1 MLLDQ
6 NVLLDHVRHECSE
19 DTKEIILCSAFL
31 KKNVLQELED
41 VLNLADKVQVYVRW
55 QELDLLSKVSDL
67 DIYEVCKRNGW
78 ELFYNKKL
86 HAKFF
91 LIDEKSLFLG
101 SSNYTLSGTG
111 RGNKNI
117 EWNKSTQIDEYEAI
131 DLKKSISLSIPV
143 TDDLYRELKNRIE
156 QLEPLAKQI
165 EEVQT
170 ADTKPLY
177 NFNFDWLP
185 PFSPK
190 DLFTLPLDSLTVEY
204 MRKFEVTSINSLDPF
219 KEFVLNNPIT
229 ELIRNYHS
237 TVDPIARWGSIR
249 DKIKN
254 DEYLF
259 SLCKNNNVILEKELY
274 THNRLFHL
282 FYWLA
287 EFDESLELYMNDRYL
302 EDPRRGTCSINE
314 TQGNYHTSREI
325 L

>member
-6 NVLLDHVRHECSE
+6 NVLLDHVKHECSE

-31 KKNVLQELED
+31 KKNVLEELED
-41 VLNLADKVQVYVRW
+41 VLNLANKVQVYVRW

-67 DIYEVCKRNGW
+67 DIYEVCKKNGW

-91 LIDEKSLFLG
+91 LIDEKSMFLG

-143 TDDLYRELKNRIE
+143 TDDLFRNLKDKID

-170 ADTKPLY
+170 TDTKPLY

-190 DLFTLPLDSLTVEY
+190 DLFTLPLNSTTIEY
-204 MRKFEVTSINSLDPF
+204 LRKFGITTIDHLNTFE
-219 KEFVLNNPIT
+219 EFVFNNPVT
-229 ELIRNYHS
+229 DLIRNYHS
-237 TVDPIARWGSIR
+237 TVDSTARWGSIR
-249 DKIKN
+249 DEIKKE
-254 DEYLF
+254 DYLF
-259 SLCKNNNVILEKELY
+259 ELCGNKASILEEELY
-274 THNRLFHL
+274 TNNRLYHL
-282 FYWLA
+282 FCWLA
-287 EFDESLELYMNDRYL
+287 EFDDNLELYMNPRYL
-302 EDPRRGTCSINE
+302 EDPRRGTCSINDV
-314 TQGNYHTSREI
+314 TIS
-325 L
+325 

>member
-31 KKNVLQELED
+31 KKNVLEELEY
-41 VLNLADKVQVYVRW
+41 VLSLATKVQVYVRW

-117 EWNKSTQIDEYEAI
+117 EWNKATQIVEHEAV

-143 TDDLYRELKNRIE
+143 TDDLYRELKIRID

-165 EEVQT
+165 AEVQT
-170 ADTKPLY
+170 EESKPLY
-177 NFNFDWLP
+177 NFNFESLP

-190 DLFTLPLDSLTVEY
+190 EFFTQPLNSLTVRY
-204 MRKFEVTSINSLDPF
+204 MRKFGISNIYDLDSF
-219 KEFVLNNPIT
+219 KDLVLNNPVT
-229 ELIRNYHS
+229 EIIRNYHS
-237 TVDPIARWGSIR
+237 TIDSIARWGSIR
-249 DKIKN
+249 DEIKQV
-254 DEYLF
+254 EHLY
-259 SLCKNNNVILEKELY
+259 SLCENDLVILEEELY
-274 THNRLFHL
+274 TNNRLFHL
-282 FYWLA
+282 FCWLD
-287 EFDESLELYMNDRYL
+287 EFDDNLELYMNPKYL
-302 EDPRRGTCSINE
+302 EDPRRGTCSINDI
-314 TQGNYHTSREI
+314 TI
-325 L
+325 I

>member
-6 NVLLDHVRHECSE
+6 NILLDHVKHECSE

-31 KKNVLQELED
+31 KKNVLEELEY
-41 VLNLADKVQVYVRW
+41 VLSLATKVQVYVRW

-117 EWNKSTQIDEYEAI
+117 EWNKATPIVEHEAV

-143 TDDLYRELKNRIE
+143 TDDLYRELKIRID

-165 EEVQT
+165 AEVQT
-170 ADTKPLY
+170 EESKPLY
-177 NFNFDWLP
+177 NFNFERLP

-190 DLFTLPLDSLTVEY
+190 EFFTQPLNSLTVSY
-204 MRKFEVTSINSLDPF
+204 MQKFGISNIYDLDSF
-219 KEFVLNNPIT
+219 KDLVLNNPVT
-229 ELIRNYHS
+229 EIIRNYHS
-237 TVDPIARWGSIR
+237 TIDSIARWGSIR
-249 DKIKN
+249 DEIMQV
-254 DEYLF
+254 EHLY
-259 SLCKNNNVILEKELY
+259 SLCENDLAILEEELY
-274 THNRLFHL
+274 TNNRLFHL
-282 FYWLA
+282 FCWLD
-287 EFDESLELYMNDRYL
+287 EFDDNLELYMNPKYL
-302 EDPRRGTCSINE
+302 EDPRRGTCSINDI
-314 TQGNYHTSREI
+314 TI
-325 L
+325 I

>member
-6 NVLLDHVRHECSE
+6 NELLDHVRHECSE

-31 KKNVLQELED
+31 KKNVLEELED
-41 VLNLADKVQVYVRW
+41 VLNLATKVQVYVRW

-67 DIYEVCKRNGW
+67 DIYEVCKKNGW

-91 LIDEKSLFLG
+91 LIDEKSMFLG

-131 DLKKSISLSIPV
+131 DLKKSISLSVPV
-143 TDDLYRELKNRIE
+143 TDDLFRNLKDKID

-170 ADTKPLY
+170 TDIKPLD

-190 DLFTLPLDSLTVEY
+190 DLFTLPLNSTTIEY
-204 MRKFEVTSINSLDPF
+204 LRKFGITTIDHLNTFE
-219 KEFVLNNPIT
+219 EFVFNNPVT
-229 ELIRNYHS
+229 DLIRNYHS
-237 TVDPIARWGSIR
+237 TVDSTARWGSIR
-249 DKIKN
+249 DEIKKE
-254 DEYLF
+254 DYLF
-259 SLCKNNNVILEKELY
+259 ELCENNASILEEELY
-274 THNRLFHL
+274 TNNRLYHL
-282 FYWLA
+282 FCWLA
-287 EFDESLELYMNDRYL
+287 EFDNNLELYMNPRYL
-302 EDPRRGTCSINE
+302 EDPRRGTCSINDV
-314 TQGNYHTSREI
+314 TIS
-325 L
+325 

>member
-6 NVLLDHVRHECSE
+6 NELLDHVRHECSE

-31 KKNVLQELED
+31 KKNVLEELED
-41 VLNLADKVQVYVRW
+41 VLNLATKVQVYVRW

-67 DIYEVCKRNGW
+67 DIYEVCKKNGW

-91 LIDEKSLFLG
+91 LIDEKSMFLG

-117 EWNKSTQIDEYEAI
+117 EWNKSTLIEEYEAI

-143 TDDLYRELKNRIE
+143 TDDLFRNLKDKID

-170 ADTKPLY
+170 TDTKPLY

-190 DLFTLPLDSLTVEY
+190 DLFALPLNSTTIEY
-204 MRKFEVTSINSLDPF
+204 LRKFGISTIDHLDTF
-219 KEFVLNNPIT
+219 EEFVFNNPVT
-229 ELIRNYHS
+229 DLIRNYHS
-237 TVDPIARWGSIR
+237 TIDSTARWGSIR
-249 DKIKN
+249 DEIKKE
-254 DEYLF
+254 DYLF
-259 SLCKNNNVILEKELY
+259 ELCKNNASILEEELY
-274 THNRLFHL
+274 INNRLYHL
-282 FYWLA
+282 FCWLA
-287 EFDESLELYMNDRYL
+287 EFDDNLELYMNPRYL

-314 TQGNYHTSREI
+314 ITLS
-325 L
+325 

>member
-41 VLNLADKVQVYVRW
+41 VLNLANKVQVYVRW

-67 DIYEVCKRNGW
+67 DIYEVCKKNGW

-91 LIDEKSLFLG
+91 LIDEKSMFLG

-117 EWNKSTQIDEYEAI
+117 EWNKSTQIEDYEALEI
-131 DLKKSISLSIPV
+131 KKSISLSIPI
-143 TDDLYRELKNRIE
+143 TDDLFRNIKDKID

-170 ADTKPLY
+170 ADTQPLY

-190 DLFTLPLDSLTVEY
+190 DLFTLPLNSTTIKYL
-204 MRKFEVTSINSLDPF
+204 RKLGITTIDHLDTFE
-219 KEFVLNNPIT
+219 EFVFNNPVT
-229 ELIRNYHS
+229 DLIRNYHN
-237 TVDPIARWGSIR
+237 TVDSTARWGSIR
-249 DKIKN
+249 DVIKKE
-254 DEYLF
+254 DYLF
-259 SLCKNNNVILEKELY
+259 ELCENKASILEEELY
-274 THNRLFHL
+274 TNNRLYHL
-282 FYWLA
+282 FCWLA
-287 EFDESLELYMNDRYL
+287 EFDDNLELYTNPRYL
-302 EDPRRGTCSINE
+302 EDPEGA
-314 TQGNYHTSREI
+314 HAA
-325 L
+325 